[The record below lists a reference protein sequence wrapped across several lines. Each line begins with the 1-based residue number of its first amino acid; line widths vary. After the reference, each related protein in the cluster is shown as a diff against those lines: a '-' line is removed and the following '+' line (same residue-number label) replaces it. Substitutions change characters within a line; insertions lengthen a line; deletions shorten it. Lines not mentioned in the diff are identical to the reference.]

1 MTFEEKKQFME
12 KECDYSGTLGE
23 IGLDM
28 KEFSLRC
35 DKTGD
40 SVLGMRFDA
49 TRKLLEA
56 AVVNLDE
63 IGKQLH
69 KEAAE
74 RNAA

>member
-1 MTFEEKKQFME
+1 MTSNDKKQFIK
-12 KECDYSGTLGE
+12 KEIDYSTTLGE

-28 KEFSLRC
+28 KEFALRC

-40 SVLGMRFDA
+40 GVLGMRFDA

-56 AVVNLDE
+56 AVINLDE
-63 IGKQLH
+63 ISRQLH
-69 KEAAE
+69 EEEA